1 MIFDN
6 CSGVPVTTDVRNQ
19 STSFEFCLSSKR
31 GEQAVDVKG
40 KPEALR
46 QAFGITKGWTL
57 ARVYGIPEHFYENWR
72 CSKSRGKRLVSS
84 ARRVTPLEKGET
96 GMTDRLVPTARSGT
110 AGGPVFT
117 DGSA

>member
-1 MIFDN
+1 
-6 CSGVPVTTDVRNQ
+6 VPVTTDVRNL
-19 STSFEFCLSSKR
+19 STSFVFCLSSRR

-57 ARVYGIPEHFYENWR
+57 ARVYGIPEHIYGNWR

-84 ARRVTPLEKGET
+84 ARRVIPLEKGEIGRPDHLVRT
-96 GMTDRLVPTARSGT
+96 AGFGMTGL
-110 AGGPVFT
+110 PVFT